1 MASFR
6 SAQRKPYTRPA
17 PRADVD
23 GQWLHDRA
31 PTGPAKMRNATTRA
45 PTAPAASIS
54 NKLVVSN
61 LHYEIT
67 PKDLI
72 SIFGQIGTLI
82 REPLLRYDRSGRS
95 SGSAIIAFETAAEA
109 IRAKKQFDGILAKGQ
124 PMSIAFD
131 TMPPRAP
138 RRATSAPTSA
148 SLLNRIQ
155 KPPLAERLS
164 QDDST
169 IKAIKAPS
177 GPRAFTGGPVRNR
190 PSRGGSGGAN
200 TNANIARAP
209 KGPKKPKTAEELD
222 QELDAFMGDADVVPA
237 GDATATVPGAG
248 DVDMV

>member
-1 MASFR
+1 MASFK
-6 SAQRKPYTRPA
+6 SAQRKPYSRPS
-17 PRADVD
+17 PRTDLD
-23 GQWLHDRA
+23 GQWQHDRA
-31 PTGPAKMRNATTRA
+31 PTGPAKMRNAAIRA
-45 PTAPAASIS
+45 PIAPTGPAASIN

-95 SGSAIIAFETAAEA
+95 SGSAIIAFETTAEA

-124 PMSIAFD
+124 PMSITFD

-138 RRATSAPTSA
+138 RRSASVPPAAA

-164 QDDST
+164 RDDST
-169 IKAIKAPS
+169 IKAPS

-190 PSRGGSGGAN
+190 PSRGGGGGGG
-200 TNANIARAP
+200 TNANVVRAP
-209 KGPKKPKTAEELD
+209 KGPKRPKTAAELD
-222 QELDAFMGDADVVPA
+222 QELDAFMGDADILPT
-237 GDATATVPGAG
+237 GDNAATVG

>member
-6 SAQRKPYTRPA
+6 SAQRKPYNRPS
-17 PRADVD
+17 PKADVD
-23 GQWLHDRA
+23 GQWQHDRA
-31 PTGPAKMRNATTRA
+31 PTGPAKMRNAAIRA
-45 PTAPAASIS
+45 PIAPAASLN

-67 PKDLI
+67 PKDLT

-95 SGSAIIAFETAAEA
+95 IGSAIIAFETVAEA

-138 RRATSAPTSA
+138 RRSASAPTA

-155 KPPLAERLS
+155 KPPLVERLS
-164 QDDST
+164 LDDST
-169 IKAIKAPS
+169 IKAPS

-190 PSRGGSGGAN
+190 PSRGGGSAN
-200 TNANIARAP
+200 TIARAP

-237 GDATATVPGAG
+237 GDAVASAAG

>member
-1 MASFR
+1 MASFKP
-6 SAQRKPYTRPA
+6 AQRKPYSRPS
-17 PRADVD
+17 PKADVD

-31 PTGPAKMRNATTRA
+31 PTGPAKMRNAAIRT
-45 PTAPAASIS
+45 PIAPAASIN

-124 PMSIAFD
+124 PMAITFD

-138 RRATSAPTSA
+138 RRSASVPSTA

-164 QDDST
+164 RDDST
-169 IKAIKAPS
+169 IKAPS
-177 GPRAFTGGPVRNR
+177 GPRAFTGGPVRSR
-190 PSRGGSGGAN
+190 PSRGGGSGGGS
-200 TNANIARAP
+200 TNANANTARAP
-209 KGPKKPKTAEELD
+209 KGPKKPKTAAELD
-222 QELDAFMGDADVVPA
+222 QELDAFMGDADTVPTGDVAAVPA
-237 GDATATVPGAG
+237 AG
-248 DVDMV
+248 DIDMA

>member
-6 SAQRKPYTRPA
+6 PAQRKPYSRPS
-17 PRADVD
+17 PKADVD

-31 PTGPAKMRNATTRA
+31 PTGPAKMRNATIRA
-45 PTAPAASIS
+45 PIAPAAALN

-95 SGSAIIAFETAAEA
+95 SGSAIIAFETVGEA
-109 IRAKKQFDGILAKGQ
+109 IRAKKQFGGILAKGQ
-124 PMSIAFD
+124 PMSIDFD

-138 RRATSAPTSA
+138 RRSASVPTSA

-155 KPPLAERLS
+155 KPALVERIS
-164 QDDST
+164 RDDST
-169 IKAIKAPS
+169 IKAPS

-190 PSRGGSGGAN
+190 PSRGGGSGSAN
-200 TNANIARAP
+200 TNTNIARAP
-209 KGPKKPKTAEELD
+209 KGPKKNKTAAELD
-222 QELDAFMGDADVVPA
+222 QELDAFMGDADADADVVPP
-237 GDATATVPGAG
+237 GDAASAAG

>member
-6 SAQRKPYTRPA
+6 SAQRKPYSRPSQK
-17 PRADVD
+17 ADVD
-23 GQWLHDRA
+23 SQWLHDRA
-31 PTGPAKMRNATTRA
+31 PTGPAKMRNAAIRA
-45 PTAPAASIS
+45 PIAPAASLN
-54 NKLVVSN
+54 NKLVVTN

-95 SGSAIIAFETAAEA
+95 SGSAIIAFETVAEA

-124 PMSIAFD
+124 PISIDFD

-138 RRATSAPTSA
+138 RRSASVPTST

-155 KPPLAERLS
+155 KAPLADRLS
-164 QDDST
+164 RDDSV
-169 IKAIKAPS
+169 IKAPS

-190 PSRGGSGGAN
+190 PSRGGGGSAN
-200 TNANIARAP
+200 TTTNVARGP
-209 KGPKKPKTAEELD
+209 KGPQKPKTAAELD
-222 QELDAFMGDADVVPA
+222 QELDAFMGDADVILPDDAAASAA
-237 GDATATVPGAG
+237 GSV
-248 DVDMV
+248 VDMA